1 MELKILTLLGLII
14 FALYFLSRLNKHP
27 AVEEGFEDHVNPLD
41 ELVTRQP
48 SRHVVF
54 LDFDGVL
61 HPGFSGTFAYRETFE
76 NIIREYPHIYIVIS
90 SSWRLNAPIDYLQT
104 YFSEDIAQRVVGKTP
119 DMSGT
124 HTRHGEIELF
134 AQYFDIEE
142 WVVLDDEK
150 GLFPDFYEKLVLM
163 DRHEGISGSGALK
176 VRTRFAEVFA

>member
-1 MELKILTLLGLII
+1 MEFKILVVLGLIV
-14 FALYFLSRLNKHP
+14 FSLYFLSKLGRTGETEAEFK
-27 AVEEGFEDHVNPLD
+27 DHKNPLD
-41 ELVTRQP
+41 DLVTRKP
-48 SRHVVF
+48 SRHAVF

-76 NIIREYPHIYIVIS
+76 NIMREYPHVDIVIS
-90 SSWRLNAPIDYLQT
+90 SSWRLNAPLDYLQS

-163 DRHEGISGSGALK
+163 ERHEGISGAGALK